1 MINSSW
7 SILHTPQSPRS
18 IKTTWG
24 KKLRCVLINKR
35 NLILLP
41 TLVTFHSM
49 SHCLQD
55 VHITLGANKKSVL
68 VCEDPF
74 HTKRGIRKQEALDL
88 TPYCVIFPSSTQ
100 KGKKKKATNVK
111 HVSSHVRKAPIM
123 HVSVIPDPLCF
134 VWTLKLH
141 PPMAMQVWQPRKNTE
156 TRCADFPAQ

>member
-74 HTKRGIRKQEALDL
+74 HTKRKMKHWISHHTVSYSLLLRKRKSHQCETFFFTRTKSSHHACVSDTRSTVFCLNSQVKSPNGYAGVTTERKQ
-88 TPYCVIFPSSTQ
+88 
-100 KGKKKKATNVK
+100 
-111 HVSSHVRKAPIM
+111 
-123 HVSVIPDPLCF
+123 
-134 VWTLKLH
+134 
-141 PPMAMQVWQPRKNTE
+141 
-156 TRCADFPAQ
+156 